1 MDNMTLSLGTIL
13 DRFGSEYGT
22 FVSAAGAAYGQR
34 SLPPSNLDAA
44 PGATYPYNYHVY
56 TVSKPLVVVAGPI
69 APAFGQQG
77 LGLQFLVPANVITL
91 VNQGY
96 LTRLDLTDDPDW

>member
-1 MDNMTLSLGTIL
+1 MDNMTLSLGTNF
-13 DRFGSEYGT
+13 DRFRSEYGT
-22 FVSAAGAAYGQR
+22 FMSAAGAPYAQR

-56 TVSKPLVVVAGPI
+56 TVSKPVIVVAGPI

-77 LGLQFLVPANVITL
+77 LGLQFLMPANIMTL

-96 LTRLDLTDDPDW
+96 LSRLNLTDDPDW